1 MTTTAFMLNKVRNYW
16 RVLSKRASWSDLAF
30 KASLWLPVG
39 NRRRRARCQAG
50 PVSFS
55 NFPSLTLEASGDL
68 SSPHL
73 PTNPQV
79 PLLCQALFPHQTGLY
94 ALLRSEKGLHSY
106 RGQLFSFQSSGVTR
120 SPSFLSS
127 ISPWLL
133 QLWGWGSL
141 QDQAVWPFRKRQKR
155 YCRLTG
161 HLCAGS
167 QNGQGRSLLFPSS
180 WGGRGRI
187 GRKSDQQGGTESP
200 SGPQPVISLRWDN
213 LCWHV
218 MSTTYVLA
226 SFTCSTSSNAPN
238 NSVM

>member
-1 MTTTAFMLNKVRNYW
+1 MLNKVRNYW
-16 RVLSKRASWSDLAF
+16 RVLSKRVSWSDLAF
-30 KASLWLPVG
+30 KAPLWLPVG
-39 NRRRRARCQAG
+39 NRPRRARRQAG
-50 PVSFS
+50 PASFRT
-55 NFPSLTLEASGDL
+55 FPSLTLEASGDL
-68 SSPHL
+68 STPHL

-79 PLLCQALFPHQTGLY
+79 PLLCQALFPHQTGLHTF
-94 ALLRSEKGLHSY
+94 LRSQKGPHSY

-120 SPSFLSS
+120 SPKLSVKYLS
-127 ISPWLL
+127 MAPASL
-133 QLWGWGSL
+133 GGL
-141 QDQAVWPFRKRQKR
+141 QDQAVWPFRKKQKR

-167 QNGQGRSLLFPSS
+167 QSWQGTSPLFPSS
-180 WGGRGRI
+180 WRGRGRI

-200 SGPQPVISLRWDN
+200 SGPQPFISLRWNN

-226 SFTCSTSSNAPN
+226 TFTCSTSSNSPN